1 MYIHVHT
8 QSRCS
13 CTWSFGSLFS
23 TVNMFTH
30 MYVYGRKYTKRK
42 TVHVHVCSR
51 MIKNDKT
58 RQMHTPKAVS
68 EFFQKTELPRTGFE
82 HVTACILGRCSTNY
96 QGSSAGTCTCAY
108 FLNHLQLLVH
118 VTVSNSEIPC
128 PCSCT
133 CIYSVLPR
141 PFWRIGPISL
151 TYGRNRFSSAESA
164 FSACIESDQL
174 SQHYDDHTN

>member
-1 MYIHVHT
+1 MWGKKAYSHTCMNGWMYVYTYAHVQVNIYRHNTSTIHVYIYMYIHVHA

-13 CTWSFGSLFS
+13 CTWSFGSLLS

-42 TVHVHVCSR
+42 KVHVHVCSR

-68 EFFQKTELPRTGFE
+68 DSFQKTELPRTGFE

-118 VTVSNSEIPC
+118 VTVS
-128 PCSCT
+128 T
-133 CIYSVLPR
+133 C
-141 PFWRIGPISL
+141 
-151 TYGRNRFSSAESA
+151 N
-164 FSACIESDQL
+164 C
-174 SQHYDDHTN
+174 